1 MIDMRNNSLAGAALS
16 SCITYYSDTECIKWF
31 TRFWFFGDRN
41 SSSLQWLQE
50 AQIWS
55 NHMAKCVN
63 AVRFAC
69 GFIKKSGLTVV
80 RMWYDVDRNKKPSS
94 FDEVWWTA
102 CQGWRRF
109 SFSNSVCNS
118 IYPSYEAAK
127 LQSVKVDIRMIYI
140 AFLKCLSSMFLSW
153 IVSFRQEFA
162 WILMQHPF
170 GIIWFKFHSTQ
181 RSQE

>member
-31 TRFWFFGDRN
+31 TPFWFFGDRN
-41 SSSLQWLQE
+41 SSSLQQLQE

-63 AVRFAC
+63 AVRIC
-69 GFIKKSGLTVV
+69 LWIHQEIGL
-80 RMWYDVDRNKKPSS
+80 DRDTNVIRCLSKQKPSS

-127 LQSVKVDIRMIYI
+127 LQSVKADIGMMFI
-140 AFLKCLSSMFLSW
+140 AWLKCLSSMFLSW

-170 GIIWFKFHSTQ
+170 GIIWQ
-181 RSQE
+181 IW